1 MDILSFLHSNEHK
14 LQKNLLFLFKKAYFC
29 LLNKRSFT
37 VNRKFFLHIYLL
49 FGMLFFLPVTLQA
62 AGGSFTVIIDPG
74 HGGKDPGAVRNYK
87 EKDIVLAI
95 SLKLGKLITDNH
107 KDVKVIYTRSTDKY
121 LTLNQRA
128 DIANK
133 HKADLFIS
141 IHTNSTDDKIIR
153 AKGSETYTLGLARTE
168 ENLRVAMKEN
178 AAILLE
184 EDYMEKYEGFDP
196 KSAESYIVFEFMQ
209 NAYMEQ
215 SIAFASEIETALK
228 TKAQRTN
235 RGVKQAGLLV
245 LRETGMPSVL
255 VELGFINNPDDEK
268 FMNSAD
274 GQTKLANSLYTA
286 FAKYKREFD
295 RKEGIVHTNG
305 NNKPATTQPAPTPA
319 TNNSNT
325 AKTGN
330 AGKIVYKVQVLASE
344 KKLPANSR
352 EFKGYKDLDFYQEKG
367 LYKYTYGET
376 TDFDAI
382 REIRKKV
389 AKDFKDAFIVKF
401 KDDKKITN

>member
-1 MDILSFLHSNEHK
+1 M
-14 LQKNLLFLFKKAYFC
+14 
-29 LLNKRSFT
+29 
-37 VNRKFFLHIYLL
+37 NRKFFLHIYLL
-49 FGMLFFLPVTLQA
+49 FGILFFLPVTLQA
-62 AGGSFTVIIDPG
+62 VGGSFTVIIDPG

-87 EKDIVLAI
+87 EKDIVLAV

-141 IHTNSTDDKIIR
+141 IHTNSTDDKVTR

-168 ENLRVAMKEN
+168 ENLKVAMKEN

-228 TKAQRTN
+228 TKAQRTS

-305 NNKPATTQPAPTPA
+305 NNKPATTQPATTPA
-319 TNNSNT
+319 TNNTNT

-401 KDDKKITN
+401 KDGKKITN